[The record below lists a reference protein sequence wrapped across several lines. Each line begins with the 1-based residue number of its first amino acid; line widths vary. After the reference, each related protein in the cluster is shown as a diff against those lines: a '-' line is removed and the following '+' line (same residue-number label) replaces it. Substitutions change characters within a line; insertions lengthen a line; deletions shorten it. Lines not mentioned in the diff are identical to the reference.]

1 MLVHVYVCLC
11 AHNNSEGDAA
21 AYWPN
26 DETQKYTN
34 ATIGPSTAPQSVRQT
49 KNAALFLYI
58 QLTGD
63 VSILL
68 FCYTIY
74 ANITPATVLQ
84 NMK

>member
-21 AYWPN
+21 TYWQN
-26 DETQKYTN
+26 DETLKYTN
-34 ATIGPSTAPQSVRQT
+34 ATMGPSTAPQCPRLT

-63 VSILL
+63 VSVLQ
-68 FCYTIY
+68 FYFFVIY

-84 NMK
+84 T